1 MDRRG
6 SSRMSE
12 SAPCQT
18 EMNTGMAHAVLTEV
32 ARMLEALAQKGEHSS
47 IDLRSLPLTE
57 ADRGELE
64 LLLGRGEV
72 QAELDVSGRSEI
84 WETAYAGAWWIR
96 HRGAG
101 DTISSEEIAVCPV
114 PEILSA
120 HADDIE
126 SAAQRIQKD
135 ILENKPSNPEAT
147 HG

>member
-1 MDRRG
+1 
-6 SSRMSE
+6 MSE

-84 WETAYAGAWWIR
+84 WETAYSGAWWIR
-96 HRGAG
+96 HRGEG
-101 DTISSEEIAVCPV
+101 DAISSEEIAVCRRFLEV
-114 PEILSA
+114 ELASL
-120 HADDIE
+120 DIE